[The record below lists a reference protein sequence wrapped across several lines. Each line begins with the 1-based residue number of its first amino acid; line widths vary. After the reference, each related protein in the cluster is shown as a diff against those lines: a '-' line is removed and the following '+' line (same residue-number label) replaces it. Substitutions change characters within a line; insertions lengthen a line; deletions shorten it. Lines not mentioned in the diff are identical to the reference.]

1 MSQYRFIEAERQHH
15 AVSLLCRVLEVS
27 RAAYYRWKACPLSP
41 RAAANLLLLEKIRKA
56 HTDSG
61 GTYGSPR
68 IQAELEDQGVRAS
81 RGRIAR
87 LMASTGIVGRRSR
100 RRVRTTIPAKKPAPF
115 ADLVKRRFH
124 AVRPDQLWC
133 GDITYVHT
141 HEGFL
146 YLASVIDVYSR
157 RVIGWAI
164 APHMR
169 ADLVKDALRMAITNR
184 GGQVGGVI
192 FHSDRGVQ
200 YGSGGFMDL
209 AERAGVRQSMGRVAD
224 CYDNSLAES
233 FFATL
238 KGELLYTRSWPTR
251 GETRSALVHWIEAV
265 YNRRRRHSSIGMLAP
280 VVYEER
286 HQVQCHAA

>member
-1 MSQYRFIEAERQHH
+1 MNRYLFIEAEKHHH
-15 AVSLLCRVLEVS
+15 AVGRLCRVLEVS
-27 RAAYYRWKACPLSP
+27 RAAYYRWKSQPISP
-41 RAAANLLLLEKIRKA
+41 RTAANLLLLGHIRKA
-56 HTDSG
+56 HTDSN

-68 IQAELEDQGVRAS
+68 IHAELQDQGVRVS

-87 LMASTGIVGRRSR
+87 LMASSGIVGRRGR
-100 RRVRTTIPAKKPAPF
+100 RRVRTTIPAKGPAPF
-115 ADLVKRRFH
+115 ADLVGRRFSAEH
-124 AVRPDQLWC
+124 PNQIWC

-146 YLASVIDVYSR
+146 YLASVIDVFSR

-164 APHMR
+164 ASHMR
-169 ADLVKDALRMAITNR
+169 AELVCDALRMALANR
-184 GGQVGGVI
+184 HSRVRGVI
-192 FHSDRGVQ
+192 FHSDRGAQ
-200 YGSGGFMDL
+200 YAARSFMDL

-224 CYDNSLAES
+224 CFDNALAES

-251 GETRSALVHWIEAV
+251 PETRSALVCWIEAV

-286 HQVQCHAA
+286 HQVQCNAA

>member
-1 MSQYRFIEAERQHH
+1 VSRYRFIEAEKQMHP
-15 AVSLLCRVLEVS
+15 VNLLCRVLEVS
-27 RAAYYRWKACPLSP
+27 RAAYYRWKACPVSP
-41 RAAANLLLLEKIRKA
+41 RAAANLVLLDHIKRA
-56 HTDSG
+56 HTDSN

-68 IQAELEDQGVRAS
+68 IHAELQDQGVRAG

-87 LMASTGIVGRRSR
+87 LMASSGIVGRRGR
-100 RRVRTTIPAKKPAPF
+100 RRVRTTIAAKRPAPF
-115 ADLVKRRFH
+115 ADLVRRRFYADH
-124 AVRPDQLWC
+124 PNEIWC
-133 GDITYVHT
+133 GDVTYVHT
-141 HEGFL
+141 HQGFL

-164 APHMR
+164 ATHMR
-169 ADLVKDALRMAITNR
+169 AELVCDALRMAIANR
-184 GGQVGGVI
+184 RGQVRGVV
-192 FHSDRGVQ
+192 FHSDRGAQ
-200 YGSGGFMDL
+200 YGAKSFMDL
-209 AERAGVRQSMGRVAD
+209 ADRAGIRQSMGRVAD
-224 CYDNSLAES
+224 CFDNSLAES

-238 KGELLYTRSWPTR
+238 KGELLYRRSWPTR